1 MQKKDLLKELTTE
14 DMVGQLLCYDVYDK
28 DDVNEV
34 DEILRRIKPGGIFIG
49 SVMSAEKIKHYT
61 DVVNSV
67 TKLPVIVASDIPDG
81 PGNVIAGEECFSS
94 AMGRSACGDIDLIK
108 KAGALTAKAC
118 RKQGFTWNFAPV
130 VDMAENI
137 NSPTANMGVSSDNAD
152 DIIAQAGAFAEG
164 LMEHNYV
171 MPTLKHFPD
180 GAGDDRNPHFCTV
193 INRKSREEWDKTD
206 GRIYKTLFERG
217 VPSVMIGH
225 VSLPAYQTGFDN
237 ENDALPATLSK
248 ELITD
253 LLKGKLGFKGCV
265 VSDAMSMIGAASRV
279 DLDKLGVEFIKA
291 GGDMILFPESTD
303 FDELIKAC
311 KNGEIPEERLKDA
324 VSRIIFLKGKA
335 RLFENQEELLK
346 EINYDS
352 EETKRLADEIAEKS
366 IKFVRNQNNILPL
379 ELKKDAKILMCN
391 LIHPFFNRPPTG
403 KEFSV
408 LKEELERR
416 GYRVDSY
423 DNIGHKKVREIMD
436 GYDAIIVNSYIHP
449 GLYHGGT
456 LRIGWD
462 NIMTFWRGYILK
474 HPKLVFVS
482 FGDPYKLYDFPYLK
496 TYVNAFSE
504 SAATQRAVVKVLLG
518 EKPMTAKNPVSF
530 KGFFEKEI

>member
-1 MQKKDLLKELTTE
+1 MA
-14 DMVGQLLCYDVYDK
+14 GQLLCYDVYDK

-291 GGDMILFPESTD
+291 GGDMILFPEKGD
-303 FDELIKAC
+303 FERVLAAVKSGELPMSRIDDAVLR
-311 KNGEIPEERLKDA
+311 ILALKD
-324 VSRIIFLKGKA
+324 RT
-335 RLFENQEELLK
+335 RLFEDQKALCDNISLDFDYSATAQK
-346 EINYDS
+346 I
-352 EETKRLADEIAEKS
+352 ADKS
-366 IKFVRNQNNILPL
+366 VKIVRDYNKVIPAN
-379 ELKKDAKILMCN
+379 LKKGDKILFLNM
-391 LIHPFFNRPPTG
+391 LEPFFHQPPTG
-403 KEFSV
+403 KEFAA
-408 LKEELERR
+408 LKNYFESK
-416 GYRVDSY
+416 GFVVDQLY
-423 DNIGHKKVREIMD
+423 NPKHKEVRDIMD
-436 GYDAIIVNSYIHP
+436 GYKLVLLNCKMSSRDYHGASLRVGWNNIMVLWRAYVLQHP
-449 GLYHGGT
+449 GFIFL
-456 LRIGWD
+456 
-462 NIMTFWRGYILK
+462 
-474 HPKLVFVS
+474 S

-496 TYVNAFSE
+496 EYVNVFSFTEE
-504 SAATQRAVVKVLLG
+504 SQVAAGKLILG
-518 EKPMTAKNPVSF
+518 EIKETAKNPVDFRPYF
-530 KGFFEKEI
+530 KRGE